1 MKLVA
6 VVLFAIVAVSFA
18 EECKDIWDDMA
29 RENETYCEHYNLPF
43 LNYCKVGKFGA
54 VMMTYCKKTCGYCTV
69 EAAHGEDGAG
79 ATEAAVVVAEA
90 GVPAEEAA
98 TVEVVA
104 AVEEAATV
112 AEVVE
117 AVKEAVEEVVD
128 GLME

>member
-1 MKLVA
+1 MKFVA
-6 VVLFAIVAVSFA
+6 VVLFAFVAASFA

-69 EAAHGEDGAG
+69 EAAAQEDGEG

-98 TVEVVA
+98 TVEAA
-104 AVEEAATV
+104 AVEAATV
-112 AEVVE
+112 AEVVD